1 MRISCRP
8 SLRRPNP
15 PNRYASLS
23 KCALPVA
30 ICGVLLLSACA
41 VGPDFK
47 APDAPDTKQF
57 GNQALPPQTGSAS
70 GDAGAAQAFQISN
83 QLPSQW
89 WQQFGSERLST
100 LVLEAFAASPSAAS
114 AEAALRQAYANYQAQ
129 RAGLFPA
136 FDGKADAQRQKI
148 SGAAFGEPG
157 AGDFIYNLFDA
168 SVNVTY
174 NLDLFGGVRRGV
186 EAKAALVDYQRFEL
200 EAAYQTLAAN
210 VVTSS
215 LTEAKLR
222 ALLAAQ
228 QAIIADEQETLRIT
242 EVRFQ
247 AGAVSSSNVLT
258 ARSNLASDRATLP
271 SLRQQLDQAQNQLA
285 VYLGKTP
292 SQRATSNFDLK
303 EFTLP
308 LQIPVSLPSEL
319 VRQRPDVRAAEAQL
333 HQASANIGVATAN
346 LLPQIQLT
354 GSYGQESG
362 SAGSLF
368 DGGVWSLGASITAPL
383 LHFGQLT
390 AQRRAALAAY
400 DEAAADYKLTVLRA
414 FQDVANSLTALQ
426 TDADALAA
434 QYEATDAAKASLS
447 LAEKQLKLGGISY
460 LDLLTAQQQYQ
471 RANTSY
477 LQALAAR
484 YTDTAALFQALGGGW
499 WNRDPAQPATLPPP
513 IAGSVSAAAVN
524 AS

>member
-1 MRISCRP
+1 MMQNS
-8 SLRRPNP
+8 SAVRRGT
-15 PNRYASLS
+15 RWLWRLLAASL
-23 KCALPVA
+23 LGA
-30 ICGVLLLSACA
+30 ITSCA

-47 APDAPDTKQF
+47 APDAPATQQY
-57 GNQALPPQTGSAS
+57 GSQALPSQTGSAA
-70 GDAGAAQAFQISN
+70 GDAGAAQAFLISN
-83 QLPSQW
+83 QLPAQW
-89 WQQFGSERLST
+89 WQQFGSERLSA

-114 AEAALRQAYANYQAQ
+114 AEASLRQAYANYQAQ
-129 RAGLFPA
+129 RAGLFPF

-148 SGAAFGEPG
+148 NGAAFGSPD
-157 AGDFIYNLFDA
+157 AGNFIYDLFDA

-186 EAKAALVDYQRFEL
+186 EAQAALLEYQRFEL

-222 ALLAAQ
+222 ALLTAQ
-228 QAIIADEQETLRIT
+228 QAIVTDEQESLRVT
-242 EVRFQ
+242 EARFQ

-258 ARSNLASDRATLP
+258 ARSNLATDRAQLP
-271 SLRQQLDQAQNQLA
+271 ALKQQLDQAQNQLA

-292 SQRATSNFDLK
+292 SERATSNFELAD
-303 EFTLP
+303 FTLP
-308 LQIPVSLPSEL
+308 IQIPVSLPSDL

-354 GSYGQESG
+354 GSYGQQ
-362 SAGSLF
+362 AGKASSLF
-368 DGGVWSLGASITAPL
+368 DSGVWSLGANITAPL

-390 AQRRAALAAY
+390 AQRRAAIAAY
-400 DEAAADYKLTVLRA
+400 DGAAADYKLTVLRA
-414 FQDVANSLTALQ
+414 FQDVANALTALS

-434 QYEATDAAKASLS
+434 QFDAADAAKSSLS

-471 RANTSY
+471 RANTNY
-477 LQALAAR
+477 LTALAAR

-499 WNRDPAQPATLPPP
+499 WNRDPQTPATTLPPP
-513 IAGSVSAAAVN
+513 VATPASAAAVDVQ
-524 AS
+524 